1 MKTIIVWLILLFF
14 MPACELAAQ
23 ITEAQR
29 NEYAKGNRNPVF
41 LKEYIDALK
50 VGGGDGKELEGVVE
64 CYLLSLSQ
72 EERYEL
78 ANWGYFVE
86 GINSLDS
93 KVLVDVLRCWKSLTV
108 EQQREVV
115 NKVDVTY
122 RRECFQ
128 SLFVE
133 KRNENRPPI
142 DCSEILAALKEY
154 KIPVSAVRI
163 CLMEMWE
170 AWEKEDMNRMVT
182 DFEKL
187 LTLPIV
193 TQGENASF
201 DMMQDWVILGS
212 MLNYMLEK
220 CTFEQCEKLLD
231 VMNVAVKQHD
241 NDGFGDMLGKMRND
255 FEGKKMMMELGEE

>member
-1 MKTIIVWLILLFF
+1 MKTIIVWLVLLFF

-23 ITEAQR
+23 VTEAQR

-122 RRECFQ
+122 QRECFQ

-170 AWEKEDMNRMVT
+170 AWGKEDMNRMVT

-187 LTLPIV
+187 LALPIV

-212 MLNYMLEK
+212 MLNYMLER
-220 CTFEQCEKLLD
+220 CTFDQCTKLLD
-231 VMNVAVKQHD
+231 VMNIAVKQYD
-241 NDGFGDMLGKMRND
+241 NDAFGDMLGKIRDD

>member
-1 MKTIIVWLILLFF
+1 MKTIIVWLVLLFF

-23 ITEAQR
+23 VTEAQR

-170 AWEKEDMNRMVT
+170 AWGKEDMNRMVT

-187 LTLPIV
+187 LALPIV

-212 MLNYMLEK
+212 MLNYMLER
-220 CTFEQCEKLLD
+220 CTFDQCTKLLD
-231 VMNVAVKQHD
+231 VMNIAVKQYD
-241 NDGFGDMLGKMRND
+241 NDAFGDMLGKIRDD

>member
-1 MKTIIVWLILLFF
+1 MKTIIVWLVLLFF

-23 ITEAQR
+23 VTEAQR

-50 VGGGDGKELEGVVE
+50 VGGGDGKELEGGVE

-115 NKVDVTY
+115 NKGDVTY

-170 AWEKEDMNRMVT
+170 AWGKEDMNRMVT

-187 LTLPIV
+187 LALPIV

-212 MLNYMLEK
+212 MLNYMLER
-220 CTFEQCEKLLD
+220 CTFDQCTKLLD
-231 VMNVAVKQHD
+231 VMNIAVKQYD
-241 NDGFGDMLGKMRND
+241 NDAFGDMLGKIRDD

>member
-1 MKTIIVWLILLFF
+1 MKTIIVWLVLLFF

-23 ITEAQR
+23 VTEAQR

-154 KIPVSAVRI
+154 KILVSAVRI

-170 AWEKEDMNRMVT
+170 AWGKEDMNRMVT

-187 LTLPIV
+187 LALPIV

-212 MLNYMLEK
+212 MLNYMLER
-220 CTFEQCEKLLD
+220 CTFDQCTKLLD
-231 VMNVAVKQHD
+231 VMNIAVKQYD
-241 NDGFGDMLGKMRND
+241 NDAFGDMLGKIRDD